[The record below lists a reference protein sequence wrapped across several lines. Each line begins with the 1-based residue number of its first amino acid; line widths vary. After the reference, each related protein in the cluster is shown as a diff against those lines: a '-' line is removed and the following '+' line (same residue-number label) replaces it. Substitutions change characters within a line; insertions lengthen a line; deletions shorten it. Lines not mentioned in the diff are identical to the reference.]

1 MPRLLTSLF
10 LAWLAVSAHAAEVI
24 PPPPK
29 AFFNDN
35 ANVVPAPVA
44 SQLNE
49 TLAQFE
55 RDSSNQ
61 LLVAIFPKMQT
72 DSSIEDY
79 ANRLFQAWGPGLKN
93 KDNGAV
99 LLVFIQD
106 RKMRIEVGYGLE
118 ARLTD
123 AECFRIIEELK
134 PHFRSGDYAT
144 GLTNAVTAMIAATK
158 GEYTG
163 TGKTLS
169 EQKQDSSSSLITT
182 LIVFFI
188 VFLILRAFIKN
199 LQQIQRGVVFGPTGR
214 YTLPGDPTPTWWSTG
229 SGWDTSG
236 GSSWGGGSSWDSG
249 GSSFSG
255 GGGSSGGGG
264 ASGDW

>member
-1 MPRLLTSLF
+1 MTRLLSGLL
-10 LAWLAVSAHAAEVI
+10 LAWLAVSAYAAEVL
-24 PPPPK
+24 PPAPK
-29 AFFNDN
+29 AFFNDT
-35 ANVVPAPVA
+35 ANVVPPTVA
-44 SQLNE
+44 SRLNE
-49 TLAQFE
+49 QLAQFE
-55 RDSSNQ
+55 RESSNQ

-79 ANRLFQAWGPGLKN
+79 ANRLFQSWGLGLKD

-106 RKMRIEVGYGLE
+106 RKVRIEVGYGLE
-118 ARLTD
+118 PRLTD
-123 AECFRIIEELK
+123 AECARIIEELK

-144 GLTNAVTAMIAATK
+144 GLTNAVTDMIAATQ

-163 TGKTLS
+163 TGKTLN
-169 EQKQDSSSSLITT
+169 EQGDSSEGI
-182 LIVFFI
+182 I
-188 VFLILRAFIKN
+188 FLLVIAFIIFMAVFRFISQ
-199 LQQIQRGVVFGPTGR
+199 LRQIQRGVVYGPSGR
-214 YTLPGDPTPTWWSTG
+214 YTLPGDPASSWWNTSTSWG
-229 SGWDTSG
+229 SG
-236 GSSWGGGSSWDSG
+236 GSSSSWGDSG

>member
-1 MPRLLTSLF
+1 MTRLLTGLF
-10 LAWLAVSAHAAEVI
+10 LAWLAVSAPAAEVI
-24 PPPPK
+24 PPAPK

-79 ANRLFQAWGPGLKN
+79 ANRLFQAWGPGLKD

-118 ARLTD
+118 PRLTD

-144 GLTNAVTAMIAATK
+144 GLTNAVSSMIAATQ

-169 EQKQDSSSSLITT
+169 EQKQDSGSSLLGT
-182 LIVFFI
+182 LFVLFI
-188 VFLILRAFIKN
+188 VFLFVRAFVKS
-199 LQQIQRGVVFGPTGR
+199 LRQVQRGVVYGPNGSQ
-214 YTLPGDPTPTWWSTG
+214 TLPDVAAASWWN
-229 SGWDTSG
+229 TSSSWG
-236 GSSWGGGSSWDSG
+236 GSGGGSSWDSG

>member
-1 MPRLLTSLF
+1 MTRLLTGLF

-24 PPPPK
+24 PPAPT

-55 RDSSNQ
+55 RDSSSQ
-61 LLVAIFPKMQT
+61 LLVAIYPKMQT

-79 ANRLFQAWGPGLKN
+79 ANRLFQAWGPGLKD

-118 ARLTD
+118 PRLTD

-134 PHFRSGDYAT
+134 PHFRSRNYAT
-144 GLTNAVTAMIAATK
+144 GLTNAVTAMIAATQ

-169 EQKQDSSSSLITT
+169 EQNQDSGSSFLGT
-182 LIVFFI
+182 LFVLLF
-188 VFLILRAFIKN
+188 VFLIVRAFVKS
-199 LQQIQRGVVFGPTGR
+199 LRQVQRGVVYGPSGR
-214 YTLPGDPTPTWWSTG
+214 YTLPGDPAATWWNTSSSWG
-229 SGWDTSG
+229 SG
-236 GSSWGGGSSWDSG
+236 GGGSSWDSG

>member
-1 MPRLLTSLF
+1 MTRLLTGLF
-10 LAWLAVSAHAAEVI
+10 LAWLAVSAPAAEVI
-24 PPPPK
+24 PPAPK

-79 ANRLFQAWGPGLKN
+79 ANRLFQAWGPGLKD

-106 RKMRIEVGYGLE
+106 RKMRIEVGYGFE
-118 ARLTD
+118 PRLTD

-144 GLTNAVTAMIAATK
+144 GLTNAVTNMIAATQ

-163 TGKTLS
+163 TGKTLN
-169 EQKQDSSSSLITT
+169 EQGDSSEGLI
-182 LIVFFI
+182 FFLVI
-188 VFLILRAFIKN
+188 AFIIFMAVFRFISQ
-199 LQQIQRGVVFGPTGR
+199 LRQIQRGVVYGPSGR
-214 YTLPGDPTPTWWSTG
+214 YTLPGDPAATWWNTSSSWG
-229 SGWDTSG
+229 SG
-236 GSSWGGGSSWDSG
+236 GSSSSWGDSG

>member
-1 MPRLLTSLF
+1 MTRLLTGLF
-10 LAWLAVSAHAAEVI
+10 LAWLAVSAPAAEVI
-24 PPPPK
+24 PPAPK

-35 ANVVPAPVA
+35 ANVVPAPDA

-61 LLVAIFPKMQT
+61 LLVAIYPKMQT

-79 ANRLFQAWGPGLKN
+79 ANRLFQAWGPGLKD

-118 ARLTD
+118 PKLTD
-123 AECFRIIEELK
+123 AESFRIIEEMK
-134 PHFRSGDYAT
+134 PHFRTGDYAT
-144 GLTNAVTAMIAATK
+144 GLSNAVTSMIAATQ
-158 GEYTG
+158 GEFIG
-163 TGKTLS
+163 TGRTVDEKKESSESESFITLFILFIVIVGIINFL
-169 EQKQDSSSSLITT
+169 KQLNKVRSDRVYGPSGHYVLPGESTSWWSSSSSS
-182 LIVFFI
+182 
-188 VFLILRAFIKN
+188 A
-199 LQQIQRGVVFGPTGR
+199 
-214 YTLPGDPTPTWWSTG
+214 
-229 SGWDTSG
+229 G
-236 GSSWGGGSSWDSG
+236 GSSWGDSG

-264 ASGDW
+264 ASGSW

>member
-1 MPRLLTSLF
+1 MTRLLTGLF
-10 LAWLAVSAHAAEVI
+10 LVWLAVSAPAAEVI
-24 PPPPK
+24 PPAPK

-55 RDSSNQ
+55 RDSSSQ
-61 LLVAIFPKMQT
+61 LLVAIYPRMQT

-79 ANRLFQAWGPGLKN
+79 ANRLFQAWGPGLKD

-118 ARLTD
+118 PRLTD

-134 PHFRSGDYAT
+134 PHFRSGDYTT
-144 GLTNAVTAMIAATK
+144 GLTNAVSSMIAATQ

-163 TGKTLS
+163 TGKTLAES
-169 EQKQDSSSSLITT
+169 KAGDPALGLALIAAF
-182 LIVFFI
+182 LFFVFAMI
-188 VFLILRAFIKN
+188 PFLIRLR
-199 LQQIQRGVVFGPTGR
+199 QIQRGVVFGPTGR
-214 YTLPGDPTPTWWSTG
+214 YTLPGDPAASWWNTSTSWG
-229 SGWDTSG
+229 SG
-236 GSSWGGGSSWDSG
+236 GSSSSSSWGDSG

>member
-1 MPRLLTSLF
+1 MTRLLTGLF
-10 LAWLAVSAHAAEVI
+10 LVWLAVSAPAAEVI
-24 PPPPK
+24 PPAPK

-55 RDSSNQ
+55 RDSSSQ
-61 LLVAIFPKMQT
+61 LLVAIYPRMQT

-79 ANRLFQAWGPGLKN
+79 ANRLFQAWGPGLKD

-118 ARLTD
+118 PRLTD

-134 PHFRSGDYAT
+134 PHFRSGDYTT
-144 GLTNAVTAMIAATK
+144 GLTNAVSSMIAATQ

-169 EQKQDSSSSLITT
+169 EQKQDSGSSLLGT
-182 LIVFFI
+182 LFVLFI
-188 VFLILRAFIKN
+188 VFLFVRAFVKS
-199 LQQIQRGVVFGPTGR
+199 LRQIQRGVVYGPSGR
-214 YTLPGDPTPTWWSTG
+214 YTLPGEPAASWWNTSSSWG
-229 SGWDTSG
+229 SG
-236 GSSWGGGSSWDSG
+236 GSSSSWGDSG

>member
-1 MPRLLTSLF
+1 MTRLLTGLF

-24 PPPPK
+24 PPAPK
-29 AFFNDN
+29 AFFNDE
-35 ANVVPAPVA
+35 ANVVPAPIA

-61 LLVAIFPKMQT
+61 LLVAIYPKMQT

-79 ANRLFQAWGPGLKN
+79 ANRLFQAWGPGLKD

-118 ARLTD
+118 PRLTD
-123 AECFRIIEELK
+123 AECFRIIEDLK
-134 PHFRSGDYAT
+134 PHFRSGNYAT
-144 GLTNAVTAMIAATK
+144 GLTNAVTAMIAATQ

-169 EQKQDSSSSLITT
+169 EQNQDSGSSFLGT
-182 LIVFFI
+182 LFVLLF
-188 VFLILRAFIKN
+188 VFLIVRAFVKS
-199 LQQIQRGVVFGPTGR
+199 LRQVQRGVVYGPSGR
-214 YTLPGDPTPTWWSTG
+214 YTLPGDPAATWWNTSSSWG
-229 SGWDTSG
+229 SG
-236 GSSWGGGSSWDSG
+236 GGGSSWASG

>member
-1 MPRLLTSLF
+1 MTRLLTGLF
-10 LAWLAVSAHAAEVI
+10 LAWLTVSTHAAEVI
-24 PPPPK
+24 PPAPK
-29 AFFNDN
+29 AFFNDE
-35 ANVVPAPVA
+35 ANVVPTPVA
-44 SQLNE
+44 TQLNE

-61 LLVAIFPKMQT
+61 LLVAIYPKMQT

-79 ANRLFQAWGPGLKN
+79 ANRLFQAWGPGLKD

-118 ARLTD
+118 PRLTD

-144 GLTNAVTAMIAATK
+144 GLTNAVTAMIAATE

-169 EQKQDSSSSLITT
+169 EQNEDSGSSLLGT
-182 LIVFFI
+182 LFVIFI
-188 VFLILRAFIKN
+188 VFLVFRTFVKN
-199 LQQIQRGVVFGPTGR
+199 LHKIQRNVVYGPNGSQ
-214 YTLPGDPTPTWWSTG
+214 TLPDVATSSWWN
-229 SGWDTSG
+229 TS
-236 GSSWGGGSSWDSG
+236 SSWGSGSSSSSSWGDSG

>member
-1 MPRLLTSLF
+1 MTRPLTGLL

-24 PPPPK
+24 PPVPT
-29 AFFNDN
+29 AFFNDE
-35 ANVVPAPVA
+35 ANVVPSPVA

-61 LLVAIFPKMQT
+61 LLVAIYPKMQT

-79 ANRLFQAWGPGLKN
+79 ANRLFQAWGPGLKD

-118 ARLTD
+118 PRLTD

-144 GLTNAVTAMIAATK
+144 GLTNAVTSMIAATQ

-163 TGKTLS
+163 TGKTLAE
-169 EQKQDSSSSLITT
+169 EQTGTAGDAFIALFVLVIVLMGVFNFLKALRRVGQNVIYGPNGSQTLPDVATSSWWNTSSSW
-182 LIVFFI
+182 
-188 VFLILRAFIKN
+188 
-199 LQQIQRGVVFGPTGR
+199 G
-214 YTLPGDPTPTWWSTG
+214 
-229 SGWDTSG
+229 SG
-236 GSSWGGGSSWDSG
+236 GSSSSWGDSG

>member
-1 MPRLLTSLF
+1 MTRLLTGLF

-24 PPPPK
+24 PPAPK
-29 AFFNDN
+29 AFFNDA

-61 LLVAIFPKMQT
+61 LLVAIYPKMQT

-79 ANRLFQAWGPGLKN
+79 ANRLFQAWGPGLKD

-118 ARLTD
+118 PRLTD

-144 GLTNAVTAMIAATK
+144 GLTNAVAGMISATQ

-169 EQKQDSSSSLITT
+169 EQNQDSGSSFLGT
-182 LIVFFI
+182 LFVLLF
-188 VFLILRAFIKN
+188 VFLIVRAFVKS
-199 LQQIQRGVVFGPTGR
+199 LRQVQRGVVYGPSGR
-214 YTLPGDPTPTWWSTG
+214 YTLPGEPAATWWNTSSSWG
-229 SGWDTSG
+229 SG
-236 GSSWGGGSSWDSG
+236 GGGSSWDSG

>member
-1 MPRLLTSLF
+1 MTRLLTGLV

-24 PPPPK
+24 PPAPT

-61 LLVAIFPKMQT
+61 LLVAIYPKMQT

-79 ANRLFQAWGPGLKN
+79 ANRLFQAWGPGLKD

-118 ARLTD
+118 PRLTD

-144 GLTNAVTAMIAATK
+144 GLTNAVTSMIAATQ

-163 TGKTLS
+163 TGKTLA
-169 EQKQDSSSSLITT
+169 EQDNSTEGT
-182 LIVFFI
+182 I
-188 VFLILRAFIKN
+188 VFLVVGLIMLIAVIRFLNQLRHF
-199 LQQIQRGVVFGPTGR
+199 QRSVVYGPTGR
-214 YTLPGDPTPTWWSTG
+214 LNLPGDPASSWWNTSTSWG
-229 SGWDTSG
+229 SG
-236 GSSWGGGSSWDSG
+236 GSSSSSWGDSG

>member
-1 MPRLLTSLF
+1 MTRLLTGLF
-10 LAWLAVSAHAAEVI
+10 LAWLAVSAPAAEVI
-24 PPPPK
+24 PPAPK

-79 ANRLFQAWGPGLKN
+79 ANRLFQAWGPGLKD

-118 ARLTD
+118 PRLTD

-144 GLTNAVTAMIAATK
+144 GLTNAVSGMIAATQ

-163 TGKTLS
+163 IGKTLS
-169 EQKQDSSSSLITT
+169 EQEQDSGSSLLGT
-182 LIVFFI
+182 LFVLFI
-188 VFLILRAFIKN
+188 VFLFVRSFVKSLR
-199 LQQIQRGVVFGPTGR
+199 QVQRGVVYGPSGR
-214 YTLPGDPTPTWWSTG
+214 YTLPGDPAATWWN
-229 SGWDTSG
+229 TS
-236 GSSWGGGSSWDSG
+236 SSWDSG

>member
-1 MPRLLTSLF
+1 MTRLLTGL
-10 LAWLAVSAHAAEVI
+10 LVACLTISAFAAEVL
-24 PPPPK
+24 PPVPK
-29 AFFNDN
+29 GFFNDF
-35 ANVVPAPVA
+35 AKVVPESVA
-44 SQLNE
+44 SALNE
-49 TLAQFE
+49 QLAQFE

-61 LLVAIFPKMQT
+61 LLVAIYPEMQT

-79 ANRLFQAWGPGLKN
+79 ANRLYQSWGIGLKD

-134 PHFRSGDYAT
+134 PHFRSGDYST
-144 GLTNAVTAMIAATK
+144 GFTNAVASMITASQ

-163 TGKTLS
+163 TGKTIA
-169 EQKQDSSSSLITT
+169 EQGDASGDIILLLVIA
-182 LIVFFI
+182 FI
-188 VFLILRAFIKN
+188 VFLAISKFIHDLRRIK
-199 LQQIQRGVVFGPTGR
+199 RHVVYGPSGS
-214 YTLPGDPTPTWWSTG
+214 YPLPREPSSWWNTNSSWG
-229 SGWDTSG
+229 SSSG
-236 GSSWGGGSSWDSG
+236 GSSWGGGG

-264 ASGDW
+264 ASGGW